1 MAGDRS
7 EIIAKIETV
16 AEKIDAAGYRLV
28 KVYLYGSYAKGAVH
42 EYSDIDAAFVSPD
55 FHPES
60 MEEWSALLRICNEV
74 DLRIEPVFYRPEA
87 FVDEEPLA
95 WNIKTSGIEV
105 PLRKAA

>member
-42 EYSDIDAAFVSPD
+42 EYSDIDTAFVSPD
-55 FHPES
+55 FHQES

-74 DLRIEPVFYRPEA
+74 DLRIEPVFYRPED